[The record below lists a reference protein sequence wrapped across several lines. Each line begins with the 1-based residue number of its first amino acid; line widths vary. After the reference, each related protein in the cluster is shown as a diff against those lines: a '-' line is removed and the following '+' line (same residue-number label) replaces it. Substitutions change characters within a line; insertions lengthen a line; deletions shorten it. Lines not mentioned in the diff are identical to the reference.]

1 MARIRTVK
9 PELAAHEGMFDL
21 ERDTGLPIRFAW
33 VMLFTVADREGRFQW
48 RPRTLKAQILPHD
61 EIDFSR
67 VLDAWVTRAFV
78 IKYRVGDAW
87 YGCIPTFLKH
97 QVINNRESGSTLP
110 PISEADEVIQSLPR
124 VDDACDTREVRALV
138 EGKEGREGERKEGK
152 DCTASAKRASPVVSR
167 ATPPDWYLN
176 FKLVYPH
183 RAGDPNWSGGLRAAN
198 ARISEGHTVDEFM
211 AGAERY
217 AKFCESTGKVG
228 TEIVQQAS
236 RFLGP
241 GKPFLLPWDLPQNK
255 AEARLATNINEMDK
269 FLSEGAAP

>member
-9 PELAAHEGMFDL
+9 PELAAHEGLFDL

-61 EIDFSR
+61 NIDFSR
-67 VLDAWVTRAFV
+67 VLDAWVSRAFV
-78 IKYRVGDAW
+78 VKYRVKDAW

-124 VDDACDTREVRALV
+124 VDDACDTREVHALV

-152 DCTASAKRASPVVSR
+152 DCTASSKRTSPSVPR
-167 ATPPDWYLN
+167 ATSPQWFLD
-176 FKLVYPH
+176 FKLIYPN

-198 ARISEGHTVDEFM
+198 ARMAEGHTIDEFM
-211 AGAERY
+211 AGAARY
-217 AKFCESTGKVG
+217 AKFCAATGKVG

-241 GKPFLLPWDLPQNK
+241 GKPFLLPWNPPANK
-255 AEARLATNINEMDK
+255 AEARLNTNISEMDK
-269 FLSEGAAP
+269 FLSEGATS